1 MQIDDK
7 LRSEIE
13 QIITSRFG
21 EGVVKNIEI
30 HSVEVFE
37 TTAEIKILVTFEASA
52 DLNALA
58 EGYFGLTRKIRSVFD
73 AEWGDVFPVITPVIG
88 REAHA

>member
-7 LRSEIE
+7 LQSEIE
-13 QIITSRFG
+13 QIIISRFG
-21 EGVVKNIEI
+21 EGVVENIEI
-30 HSVEVFE
+30 QSVEIFE
-37 TTAEIKILVTFEASA
+37 TTAEIKIVVTFEASA
-52 DLNALA
+52 DLKAVA
-58 EGYFGLTRKIRSVFD
+58 DGYFGLTRMIRSVFD